1 MSVFASVNLIILSQ
15 AAKLKSMYIFLSYVM
30 IQNCQFCQLLAKH
43 VTLNAQTSLDCF
55 MDVRTMWGRDQL
67 FVIGVVS
74 LHFYF
79 EALNL

>member
-1 MSVFASVNLIILSQ
+1 
-15 AAKLKSMYIFLSYVM
+15 M

-43 VTLNAQTSLDCF
+43 VTPNAQITLDCF
-55 MDVRTMWGRDQL
+55 MDVQCGARDQL

-79 EALNL
+79 EALNLKT